1 MPQLL
6 LEDKPVQSIV
16 GIELVIDVPLL
27 PGQKCLSYDDVKRII
42 KGKFNSVGEYIRYV
56 KKHGLVAKG
65 LPKDPYTAF
74 GKDVYKGW
82 SDFLGTDVTGSEQ
95 RTNFLN
101 AKPWE
106 LANEVRRQQGEASR
120 KRRAEEKAQKQA
132 QKEMEKA
139 NQRAIR
145 LEERRKKRSGNSIA
159 TIVSSMVLPSSI
171 ASTNI
176 DLKVVC
182 DFLIDNGMI
191 DIAEMIAYHKSLTLS
206 DARLVTKSLLD
217 HYKQLA
223 VK

>member
-6 LEDKPVQSIV
+6 LEDKPIQSIL

-27 PGQKCLSYDDVKRII
+27 QGQKCLSYDDVKRII
-42 KGKFNSVGEYIRYV
+42 KGKFSSVGEYKRYV
-56 KKHGLVAKG
+56 INHGLVVKG

-74 GKDVYKGW
+74 GKGVYKGW

-106 LANEVRRQQGEASR
+106 LANEARRQIGEASR
-120 KRRAEEKAQKQA
+120 QRRAEEKAQKA
-132 QKEMEKA
+132 MEKA
-139 NQRAIR
+139 YQRKLR
-145 LEERRKKRSGNSIA
+145 LEERRKKASGNSIA
-159 TIVSSMVLPSSI
+159 TIVSSMVLPSSV

-217 HYKQLA
+217 HYKQLS